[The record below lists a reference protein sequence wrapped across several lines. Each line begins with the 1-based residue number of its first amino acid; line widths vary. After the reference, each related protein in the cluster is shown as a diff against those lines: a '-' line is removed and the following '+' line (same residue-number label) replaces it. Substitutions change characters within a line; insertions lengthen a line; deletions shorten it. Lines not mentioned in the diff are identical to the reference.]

1 MLMTPRIEIE
11 AIRAYTS
18 APLLP
23 LDLEAITRYQNG
35 SESVEE
41 IAKSIHA
48 NESVVRNWIKQFE

>member
-1 MLMTPRIEIE
+1 MTKFTTDQE
-11 AIRAYTS
+11 
-18 APLLP
+18 
-23 LDLEAITRYQNG
+23 LEAIPRYQNG